1 MTRQEATE
9 FYRSHSKAVYNTAL
23 RIVRDP
29 EEAEEIMQDTF
40 MKYFTKGVPG
50 LSEARKA
57 AWLRTTCI
65 RMGIDF
71 LRRRKKG
78 LELFVERIPDEAAPA
93 SLFPYSRPDTDRRD
107 GLRRDSTTDRTEGS
121 NAAVMVFPG
130 KGKTYQGIE
139 NGKYM
144 NKLDDFIRDNAA
156 AFDTELPPEGAE
168 DRFLRKWEAGRLKV
182 RIFRTVLPAA
192 AAAVLAAVLLLP
204 PAGRSTDWLRGAG
217 DSPEGIYLAYME
229 QVSAAWEKAGPDD
242 ILSAQLSSVTE
253 EAIPL
258 LDLLPDELGDA
269 EKSAILREHYNTL
282 LDGVHNLLTN
292 AK

>member
-1 MTRQEATE
+1 
-9 FYRSHSKAVYNTAL
+9 
-23 RIVRDP
+23 
-29 EEAEEIMQDTF
+29 
-40 MKYFTKGVPG
+40 
-50 LSEARKA
+50 
-57 AWLRTTCI
+57 
-65 RMGIDF
+65 
-71 LRRRKKG
+71 
-78 LELFVERIPDEAAPA
+78 
-93 SLFPYSRPDTDRRD
+93 
-107 GLRRDSTTDRTEGS
+107 
-121 NAAVMVFPG
+121 MVFPG

-139 NGKYM
+139 NGNDM
-144 NKLDDFIRDNAA
+144 SKLDDFIRDNAE

-168 DRFLRKWEAGRLKV
+168 DRFLRKWEAGRMKV

-192 AAAVLAAVLLLP
+192 AAAALAAVLLLP

-217 DSPEGIYLAYME
+217 DTPEGIYLAYME
-229 QVSAAWEKAGPDD
+229 QVSAAWEKAGPDE